1 MHEIFLNIPPEFS
14 IIVTDLKGPVPLN
27 VFIRNSI
34 APSTLH
40 ISS

>member
-1 MHEIFLNIPPEFS
+1 MFLNIPPAFS
-14 IIVTDLKGPVPLN
+14 IIVTDLKGPVPLS

-34 APSTLH
+34 APPTLH